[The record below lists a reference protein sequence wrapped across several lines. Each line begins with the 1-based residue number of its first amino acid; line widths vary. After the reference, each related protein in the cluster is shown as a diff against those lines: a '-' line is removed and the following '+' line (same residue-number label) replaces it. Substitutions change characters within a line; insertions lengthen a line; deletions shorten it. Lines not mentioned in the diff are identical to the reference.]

1 MLPAYLLYQA
11 MSKKSTKNCSPAAH
25 ADVQRAIDKARKR
38 WEFNLIKTGDNHNY
52 VNSNNGIRSAPK
64 GGARRM
70 ARNGVGTGGGSIV
83 APVSA
88 GGMTRNRRTPLHDQI
103 VEEDEVIG
111 VIKGTTG
118 FGSTIFP
125 LQPGLAAVFPWLSQ
139 VAALYQ
145 RYSFESL
152 VLYYK
157 PLVSGFATAG
167 QMGKVILSTDYDAAA
182 GDLTSYRT
190 AETMD
195 PHADGMPYEAIA
207 LTLDPKR
214 LTQGKIG
221 KFVRR
226 GIVPPNTDVKTYD
239 SGNLYIS
246 TQGNAT
252 TDDIGELRVAYRV
265 RLMNPR
271 LPDAPAALPPNNVVA
286 KFKSDGSQAA
296 LAMGVPTVISLLTT
310 LYNPLAISVNAG
322 ATVFS
327 LAQGIYRLNAAI
339 RFQPT
344 AAAQALQMWFLAN
357 GVQIE
362 DSLLYVNLLVG
373 SNLLDGG
380 IYQTSTVVIVP
391 EAGTDI
397 QLQAYFLGAGGTTC
411 ATRSYLTV
419 DVL

>member
-1 MLPAYLLYQA
+1 M
-11 MSKKSTKNCSPAAH
+11 KKTSKNCAPNSH
-25 ADVQRAIDKARKR
+25 AEVQRAIDKARKR
-38 WEFNLIKTGDNHNY
+38 WEFNLIKTGNNTAY

-64 GGARRM
+64 GGKRM
-70 ARNGVGTGGGSIV
+70 ARNGVDTGRGANV
-83 APVSA
+83 APTSA
-88 GGMTRNRRTPLHDQI
+88 GGMTRNRRTPLHDQV

-145 RYSFESL
+145 RYSFDSL

-167 QMGKVILSTDYDAAA
+167 QAGKVILSTDYDAAA

-226 GIVPPNTDVKTYD
+226 GVVPPNTDVKTYD
-239 SGNLYIS
+239 SGNLYVS
-246 TQGNAT
+246 TQGNTT

-271 LPDAPAALPPNNVVA
+271 LPDAPNALPANNTVA
-286 KFKSDGSQAA
+286 KFRSDGTQPAVNV
-296 LAMGVPTVISLLTT
+296 GIPTDVTLLTT
-310 LYNPLAISVNAG
+310 LFNPLAI
-322 ATVFS
+322 TVS
-327 LAQGIYRLNAAI
+327 PSGTALTLKQGIYRLSASCNFLGSSAMQAI
-339 RFQPT
+339 Q
-344 AAAQALQMWFLAN
+344 LGWLVN
-357 GVQIE
+357 GVTIPDGQFQQ
-362 DSLLYVNLLVG
+362 NLNVG
-373 SNLLDGG
+373 SNLIPSGTLQASC
-380 IYQTSTVVIVP
+380 IVVVP
-391 EAGTDI
+391 ESGADYTVNVYFAGTA
-397 QLQAYFLGAGGTTC
+397 LSTC
-411 ATRSYLTV
+411 TIKTFVSV